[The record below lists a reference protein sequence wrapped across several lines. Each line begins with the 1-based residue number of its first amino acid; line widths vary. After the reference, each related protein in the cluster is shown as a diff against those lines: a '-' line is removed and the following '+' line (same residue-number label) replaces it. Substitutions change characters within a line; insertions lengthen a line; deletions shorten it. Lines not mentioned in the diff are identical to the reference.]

1 MKITLVR
8 HGQTDDNFNGI
19 MQGRRNVLMNDTGRR
34 QCQMLRM
41 KLDNEHFDY
50 CYMSPLT
57 RTVETAMILIGDKVE
72 MIPDDR
78 ILEREM
84 GELDGKP
91 REMYNAYKYWNY
103 DLNNTDRGVEGVQ
116 EVFKRCEDFLNYLKD
131 KYTDESILI
140 VTHQAPYRALRYL
153 LRNKEPKGNLLDGE
167 IGNCSCETFEV
178 NNK

>member
-41 KLDNEHFDY
+41 KLDKEHFDY

-72 MIPDDR
+72 MIPDQR
-78 ILEREM
+78 IIEREM
-84 GELDGKP
+84 GELDGGP
-91 REMYNAYKYWNY
+91 RENYNAYKYWNY
-103 DLNNTDRGVEGVQ
+103 DLNCDDRGVEPVQ
-116 EVFKRCEDFLNYLKD
+116 DIFKRCEDFLNYLKD

-140 VTHQAPYRALRYL
+140 VTHQAPYRALRL
-153 LRNKEPKGNLLDGE
+153 LIKGKELKGNLIDSM
-167 IGNCSCETFEV
+167 INNCSCESFEV
-178 NNK
+178 E